1 MTSTEMIQVADRTVK
16 IKEVL
21 SLLGYEIWRVPLQ
34 IPCPVHKFG
43 QESHPSARIYTEDAS
58 TIWCF
63 YCVEAYWPT
72 QVWEARKGVSREAA
86 ADEFLKRWPVAQ
98 DRVQAIL
105 RTVLVPS
112 RPAPEA
118 VYRDLLERHLREHRG
133 SSDFRVYRKWAKGVD
148 EFSLYLGELKQ
159 EMREVGVQSF
169 VEKMNQDLLDSYL
182 ERD

>member
-72 QVWEARKGVSREAA
+72 QVWEARKGVSR
-86 ADEFLKRWPVAQ
+86 
-98 DRVQAIL
+98 
-105 RTVLVPS
+105 
-112 RPAPEA
+112 
-118 VYRDLLERHLREHRG
+118 DLLERHLREHRG